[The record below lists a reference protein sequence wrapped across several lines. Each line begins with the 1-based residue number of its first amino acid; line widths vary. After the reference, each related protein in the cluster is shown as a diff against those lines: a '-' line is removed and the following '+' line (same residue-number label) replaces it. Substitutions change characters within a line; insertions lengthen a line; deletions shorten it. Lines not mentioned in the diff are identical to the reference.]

1 MHCPFCHHAETQ
13 VVETR
18 ESDEGGV
25 IRRRRRC
32 LHCGKRFT
40 TYERSE
46 IAMPAVVKKDG
57 ARAPF
62 DPAKLRASMLLA
74 LHKRSVSV
82 EQVDAAIDR
91 IQDKLLATGAREV
104 ASARIGELVMRELKK
119 MIPGIVYDLRYTG
132 SNNFIGRRMY
142 PLKTNQ
148 TFLRA
153 PAAEAL
159 AKVQAELK
167 SQNLGLKIYDA
178 YRPYSVTVTFWE
190 LIKDERYVANPSKGS
205 GHNRGLAV
213 DLTIID
219 LTTGNE
225 LDMGTGFDSFSDSAH
240 HNFTSLPEMIQQNRR
255 LFKEI
260 MTKYGFQL
268 FETEWWHYSWPNDKE
283 YEIMDIPFRKLKK
296 AIDEK

>member
-1 MHCPFCHHAETQ
+1 MIYKLRHQSYRWGLITALFFPFSDGLSQNLPVSKYGIPVMKSIAAYQ
-13 VVETR
+13 
-18 ESDEGGV
+18 ES
-25 IRRRRRC
+25 
-32 LHCGKRFT
+32 
-40 TYERSE
+40 
-46 IAMPAVVKKDG
+46 VVKE
-57 ARAPF
+57 
-62 DPAKLRASMLLA
+62 PAK
-74 LHKRSVSV
+74 K
-82 EQVDAAIDR
+82 
-91 IQDKLLATGAREV
+91 
-104 ASARIGELVMRELKK
+104 MRELKK